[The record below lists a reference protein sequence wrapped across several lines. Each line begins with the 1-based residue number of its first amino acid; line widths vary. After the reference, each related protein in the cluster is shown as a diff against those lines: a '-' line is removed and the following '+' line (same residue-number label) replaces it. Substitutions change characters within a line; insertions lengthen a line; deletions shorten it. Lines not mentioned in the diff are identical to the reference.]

1 MGLTEIEKKALMDL
15 KVMRANETIKEV
27 PYLLEQGFYRT
38 AINRMYYACYYIVS
52 ALLMQNSFEART
64 HKGAITLFSL
74 NFIKTGKINENAG
87 KLYRS
92 LFELRQTGDYD
103 ESKDISKE
111 DVASR
116 LKSAQQFIKTIEN
129 LINKNQKDKR

>member
-1 MGLTEIEKKALMDL
+1 MGLSEIEKKALISL
-15 KVMRANETIKEV
+15 KIERANETINEV

-38 AINRMYYACYYIVS
+38 AVNRMYYACYYIVS
-52 ALLMQNSFEART
+52 ALLMQNSLEART
-64 HKGAITLFSL
+64 HKGTIVLFSL
-74 NFIKTGKINENAG
+74 NFIKTEKVSENVG

-103 ESKDISKE
+103 ESKNISRE

-116 LKSAQQFIKTIEN
+116 LEPAKQFIETIEK
-129 LINKNQKDKR
+129 LIDSN

>member
-1 MGLTEIEKKALMDL
+1 MGLTEVEKKALIDL
-15 KVMRANETIKEV
+15 KIERANETIKEV

-52 ALLMQNSFEART
+52 ALLMQNNFDART
-64 HKGAITLFSL
+64 HKGTITLFSL
-74 NFIKTGKINENAG
+74 NFIKTGKISEDGG

-92 LFELRQTGDYD
+92 IFELRQTGDYD
-103 ESKDISKE
+103 ELKEISKE

-116 LKSAQQFIKTIEN
+116 LEPARQFIKTIED
-129 LINKNQKDKR
+129 LINKKN